1 MSCSTEGL
9 NVNNLV
15 RSGVALVI
23 GLPLSAAILL
33 NALPEKN
40 QSRVV
45 QDKIKGN
52 LTEACIKFLVSKKD
66 SKLERQSKTEIDD
79 ILGGDVNYI
88 ETCKW
93 VL

>member
-1 MSCSTEGL
+1 MSL
-9 NVNNLV
+9 NVENLV

-23 GLPLSAAILL
+23 GLPLTAAVLV

-40 QSRVV
+40 QSVLV
-45 QDKIKGN
+45 QNRIKGQ
-52 LTEACIKFLVSKKD
+52 LTEACVKFLVSKND
-66 SKLERQSKTEIDD
+66 SKLERESKSEIDD